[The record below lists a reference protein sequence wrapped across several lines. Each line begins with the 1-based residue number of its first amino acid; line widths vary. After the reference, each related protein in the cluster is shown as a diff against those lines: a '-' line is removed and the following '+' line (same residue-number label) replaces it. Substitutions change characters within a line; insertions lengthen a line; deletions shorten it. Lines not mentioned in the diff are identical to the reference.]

1 MSDSLR
7 VNGERLWD
15 SIMHVAQIGATPAGG
30 CNRQALT
37 DGDSEVRK
45 LFSRWCEEADLT
57 VRVDEMGNQFARRA
71 GRKDDLPPVLAGSH
85 LDTQPTGGKFD
96 GVFGVLGALE
106 VVRTL
111 NDADVMTDTPIE
123 IVNWT
128 NEEGARFSP
137 AMVGSGVWCGEFD
150 LAYGHGRADFDGVLL
165 GDELKRI
172 GYAGSTPC
180 RPFPIKAAFEMHIEQ
195 GPILED
201 EELTIGVVTGVQG
214 MHWYDITLVGD
225 PVHAGPTPMDS
236 RRDPMMGL
244 HTILRRLYALA
255 DLNEP
260 WARITFGCI
269 TAEPNSR
276 NTVPE
281 KLNLSVDLRHPDQA
295 VLDQMTEAMRKIV
308 GEESKR
314 LGLESGVEEVWQSPP
329 VQFADECISA
339 VNKAVAMLGY
349 PYQEMISGA
358 GHDAVYL
365 SRVAP
370 TSMIFVPCEDG
381 ISHNE
386 AENAK
391 PSDLEA
397 GCNVLLHAV
406 LDRANS
412 D

>member
-7 VNGERLWD
+7 VNGKRLWD
-15 SIMHVAQIGATPAGG
+15 GIMRVAQIGATPAGG

-37 DGDSEVRK
+37 DGDRKVRE
-45 LFSRWCEEADLT
+45 LFSRWCEEAGLLM
-57 VRVDEMGNQFARRA
+57 RVDEMGNQFARRA
-71 GRKDDLPPVLAGSH
+71 GDNDDLPPVLAGSH

-111 NDADVMTDTPIE
+111 NDAGVKTAAPIE

-137 AMVGSGVWCGEFD
+137 AMVGSGVWCGEFE
-150 LAYGHGRADFDGVLL
+150 LAYGLGRADGDGASL
-165 GDELKRI
+165 GDELGRI

-195 GPILED
+195 GPILEA

-214 MHWYDITLVGD
+214 MQWCDITLVGD
-225 PVHAGPTPMDS
+225 PVHAGPTPMEA

-244 HTILRRLYALA
+244 HAILRRLYELA
-255 DLNEP
+255 GSHSP

-269 TAEPNSR
+269 SAAPNSR

-281 KLNLSVDLRHPDQA
+281 KLTLSVDLRHPEQA
-295 VLDQMTEAMRKIV
+295 VLDEMTEAMRRIV
-308 GEESKR
+308 GEESDQ
-314 LGLESGVEEVWQSPP
+314 LGLEAGVAEVWRSPP
-329 VQFADECISA
+329 VQFAEDCVAA

-349 PYQEMISGA
+349 PHREMISGA

-370 TSMIFVPCEDG
+370 TSMIFVPCEGG

-412 D
+412 H